1 MRKGLSKRQQDIYEY
16 ICTYSKDHG
25 YAPSVREIGNAVNL
39 ASPSTVHLHLKTLQ
53 EKGLIRRDP
62 KKPRTIEIVPQYENV
77 EGLFSPEDYEIDPQS
92 TTVPLPLIGNVA
104 AGIPIL
110 AEQNVEEVIS
120 MPTSIVGNSSSFI
133 LRVRGVSMIDVGIMD
148 GDYIIVR
155 EQHYAQNGDIVVAL
169 IDDSAT
175 VKTFYREDNIIRLQ
189 PENKSMEPIYIK
201 NPTILGVVTSLVRTI
216 K

>member
-1 MRKGLSKRQQDIYEY
+1 MREGLSKRQQDIYEY
-16 ICTYSKDHG
+16 ICTYCKDHG
-25 YAPSVREIGNAVNL
+25 YAPSVREIGTAVNL
-39 ASPSTVHLHLKTLQ
+39 ASPSTVHLHLKTLE

-62 KKPRTIEIVPQYENV
+62 KKPRTIEVVPQYENT
-77 EGLFSPEDYEIDPQS
+77 EGLFSAEDYEVDAAS

-110 AEQNVEEVIS
+110 AEQNVEEVLY
-120 MPTSIVGNSSSFI
+120 MPTSIVGNTSSFI

-155 EQHYAQNGDIVVAL
+155 EQHFAQNGDIVVAL

-189 PENKSMEPIYIK
+189 PENKAMEPIYIK